1 MTDFV
6 QNVKRS
12 WRRSFWTSL

>member
-1 MTDFV
+1 M
-6 QNVKRS
+6 KHS